1 MSRTASTPAASTAR
15 GFSEG
20 YIFRI
25 PLGQLGWFG
34 SILIALAS
42 GFLTFFA
49 TTFCAIFGILFY
61 NFATHSAVDFAYSY
75 RRVGFPCGV
84 AVLAFATVYLIRLW
98 TKRVFRS

>member
-1 MSRTASTPAASTAR
+1 MSRTVLAPAASTAR
-15 GFSEG
+15 SFSEG

-25 PLGQLGWFG
+25 PLGELGWFG
-34 SILIALAS
+34 SLLIAVAS

-49 TTFCAIFGILFY
+49 TTFCAIFAILFY

-84 AVLAFATVYLIRLW
+84 AVLAFATVYLVRLW